1 MIIKLEEV
9 TNSII
14 SKISNKIF
22 IYPTDTIYGIGGNAK
37 DIKTAEKI
45 RKIKGRNKKPF
56 SIIVPSI
63 QYILK
68 NCEVNRNIIK
78 KYLPG
83 PYTLLLKKK
92 DKNFLKH
99 ISDTEY
105 IGIRIPKHPFTKLLQ
120 KTKKPI
126 ITTSVNLSG
135 EKPANSIKEINK
147 KILNK
152 VDFIIDAGKLSGN
165 PSTIIKGKEKI
176 ER

>member
-1 MIIKLEEV
+1 MIIQLEEV
-9 TNSII
+9 TDSII

-22 IYPTDTIYGIGGNAK
+22 IYPTDTIYGIGSNAK
-37 DIKTAEKI
+37 NIKNAERI
-45 RKIKGRNKKPF
+45 RKIKGRDNKPF
-56 SIIVPSI
+56 SIIAPSI

-68 NCEVNRNIIK
+68 NCKVNKDTLK

-83 PYTLLLKKK
+83 PYTLILKKK

-135 EKPANSIKEINK
+135 KKPASSIKEINNE
-147 KILNK
+147 ILNQ

-165 PSTIIKGKEKI
+165 PSIIIKGRKKI

>member
-9 TNSII
+9 TDSTI

-22 IYPTDTIYGIGGNAK
+22 IYPTDTIYGIGSNAEN
-37 DIKTAEKI
+37 IKNAERI
-45 RKIKGRNKKPF
+45 RKIKGRDNKPF
-56 SIIVPSI
+56 SIIAPSM

-68 NCEVNRNIIK
+68 NCEVNKNTLK

-83 PYTLLLKKK
+83 PYTLILKKK

-105 IGIRIPKHPFTKLLQ
+105 IGIRIPKHPFTKILQ

-126 ITTSVNLSG
+126 ITTSANLSG
-135 EKPANSIKEINK
+135 EKPANKITEINK
-147 KILNK
+147 KIINK
-152 VDFIIDAGKLSGN
+152 VDFIIDGGELSGN
-165 PSTIIKGKEKI
+165 PSTIIKDGKIIK
-176 ER
+176 R